1 MPESHGT
8 PSEGRGF
15 FALVAFVR
23 PFAADQAI
31 SSHLTLRRQQY
42 TAQGLDVTMTEVEF
56 QAGDE
61 LDGDLENEG
70 FAGDAGGADE
80 NADATAVRKPHARK
94 WHREK
99 AP

>member
-1 MPESHGT
+1 
-8 PSEGRGF
+8 
-15 FALVAFVR
+15 
-23 PFAADQAI
+23 
-31 SSHLTLRRQQY
+31 
-42 TAQGLDVTMTEVEF
+42 MTEVEF